1 MGRSRIDHAT
11 HREYPIELRQAIA
24 DLLPAQGLPLLG
36 KGRWT
41 DRLLVMVML
50 LVVWSGLP
58 TLQERLAEARSAVV
72 AMYVSRR
79 RPGRSWV
86 GFMGKMQR
94 HSTRL
99 LAVVTQALR
108 QRMVQR
114 LACCWRVEGFLAFGV
129 DGTKIDC
136 TRTRANQRHF
146 KIGGRHKSGPQQ
158 LLVALI
164 HLGSG
169 IAWSWRRSDAK
180 GSERGLLRQ
189 MLGELPAAAL
199 LIADAGFVGYQ
210 VMTTILAQGYS
221 ILMRAGANTVLLRKL
236 GYDVR
241 EKQGLVYLWPKLAQ
255 RRGRTP
261 LVLRRIV
268 LTDGRNRRI
277 CLLTNLLPE
286 QLSERQA
293 AELYRC
299 RWGVEL
305 LFRAMKQTLARRK
318 MLSDSPAHAAV
329 ELDWTVTAHWL
340 LSLLLWETRREK
352 TRAYQGFA
360 QVLRVV
366 RAAMAGRGDHRT
378 SLWRR
383 LRAIRQDRYVRR
395 RPKAARDW
403 PHKKNEP
410 PCGVPEWRMATARE
424 IRLAQA
430 FHMIKRAA

>member
-1 MGRSRIDHAT
+1 MGRSRIDRTT
-11 HREYPIELRQAIA
+11 HRAYPIELRQAIA
-24 DLLPAQGLPLLG
+24 DFLPARGLALLG
-36 KGRWT
+36 QGRWT

-58 TLQERLAEARSAVV
+58 TLQERFAEARNAVV

-79 RPGRSWV
+79 RPGTTWA
-86 GFMGKMQR
+86 GFMSKMQR
-94 HSTRL
+94 HSARL

-114 LACCWRVEGFLAFGV
+114 LTSCWRVEGFLAFGV

-158 LLVALI
+158 LLVSLI

-169 IAWSWRRSDAK
+169 IAWAWRRSDAK
-180 GSERGLLRQ
+180 GSERKLLRQ
-189 MLGELPAAAL
+189 MLGELPALAL
-199 LIADAGFVGYQ
+199 LVADAGFVGYA
-210 VMTTILAQGYS
+210 VMTAILKQGVS
-221 ILMRAGANTVLLRKL
+221 LLIRAGANTVLLRKL
-236 GYDVR
+236 GYAVR
-241 EKQGLVYLWPKLAQ
+241 EKYGLVYLWPRRAQQ
-255 RRGRTP
+255 RRREP
-261 LVLRRIV
+261 LVLRQIV
-268 LTDGRNRRI
+268 LLDGRNRRL
-277 CLLTNLLPE
+277 CLLTNLSPE
-286 QLSERQA
+286 DLSDQQA
-293 AELYRC
+293 AELYRR

-340 LSLLLWETRREK
+340 ASLLLWETRREK
-352 TRAYQGFA
+352 TPAYQGFA
-360 QVLRVV
+360 AVLRVV

-410 PCGVPEWRMATARE
+410 PCGVPELRMATTKE

-430 FHMIKRAA
+430 IYARKRAA